1 MGDINLDFSK
11 NPRFLVIPYGCAALG
26 AAATVTMAPALP
38 VAAAVALGAV
48 AGGIALPA
56 VAVGVAVGAFALLA
70 GVRKGVKEMLFEAS
84 MIPLGMAIVGYNCAK
99 AMFVTPFQSA
109 WKWMKSGDEK
119 KPEDK
124 KPSGKAIVTSNPNR
138 SGLNAKAAGP
148 SFNSN
153 SNAKPAVEA
162 PQENKPAAPKP
173 PAP

>member
-1 MGDINLDFSK
+1 MGDLNLDFSK

-38 VAAAVALGAV
+38 VAAAIAIGAV

-56 VAVGVAVGAFALLA
+56 VGIGVAVGAFALLA

-84 MIPLGMAIVGYNCAK
+84 MIPIGMALVGYNCAK
-99 AMFVTPFQSA
+99 AMFVTPFQAA

-119 KPEDK
+119 KDDDK
-124 KPSGKAIVTSNPNR
+124 PAARNSGSAKPSWFNNK
-138 SGLNAKAAGP
+138 KAAGP
-148 SFNSN
+148 FNAN
-153 SNAKPAVEA
+153 SNAKPAAEA
-162 PQENKPAAPKP
+162 PKENKPAAPKP